1 MRNSRQDIFV
11 CLSSVLEWV
20 CPNNYIISTHTHTWC
35 NPGVH
40 HHDHLFIKDNIKDQ
54 DDDDD
59 QKNVDGNTDGSW
71 KLIYIVRRPSP
82 SNRQ

>member
-20 CPNNYIISTHTHTWC
+20 CPNNYIISTHTHTWR
-35 NPGVH
+35 NPGGVH
-40 HHDHLFIKDNIKDQ
+40 HHHLFINDNIKDG
-54 DDDDD
+54 DDEDG
-59 QKNVDGNTDGSW
+59 QKNVNGNADGSW
-71 KLIYIVRRPSP
+71 KLKYSVRRLLP